1 MRIPKVVVNFK
12 HSVYKSLVSK
22 PEYDLHVLD
31 GIKEV
36 KLISEDSGEPN
47 FPLLFDNSQIYSVNG
62 KPFGGGSQLTM
73 IYNKVCPI
81 VDGRLISNMTFALR
95 FRNFLEGI
103 QVADAASDEE
113 LDMLKSVADS
123 LLDWQLQTAEDQHEI
138 DYLKRVGVWRG

>member
-1 MRIPKVVVNFK
+1 
-12 HSVYKSLVSK
+12 
-22 PEYDLHVLD
+22 
-31 GIKEV
+31 
-36 KLISEDSGEPN
+36 
-47 FPLLFDNSQIYSVNG
+47 
-62 KPFGGGSQLTM
+62 
-73 IYNKVCPI
+73 
-81 VDGRLISNMTFALR
+81 MTFALR

>member
-12 HSVYKSLVSK
+12 YSVYKSLSQK

-36 KLISEDSGEPN
+36 KLISEDLGEPN
-47 FPLLFDNSQIYSVNG
+47 FPLIFNNAKVYSVNG

-81 VDGRLISNMTFALR
+81 VDGRIVSNMTFALR
-95 FRNFLEGI
+95 FRNFLDGV

-113 LDMLKSVADS
+113 LEMLKSVADS

>member
-1 MRIPKVVVNFK
+1 MRIPKIAVNFNY
-12 HSVYKSLVSK
+12 SVYKSLVSN

-31 GIKEV
+31 GVKEV
-36 KLISEDSGEPN
+36 KLVSVSSGVAN
-47 FPLLFDNSQIYSVNG
+47 YPLLFDNSKVYSVNG
-62 KPFGGGSQLTM
+62 KPSEGGPKLTM

-81 VDGRLISNMTFALR
+81 VNGRLVSNMTFALR
-95 FRNFLEGI
+95 FRNFLDGI

>member
-1 MRIPKVVVNFK
+1 MRIPKTIVNFK
-12 HSVYKSLVSK
+12 YSVYKSLSQK

-31 GIKEV
+31 GVKEV
-36 KLISEDSGEPN
+36 KLVSEDSGAAN
-47 FPLLFDNSQIYSVNG
+47 FPLLFDNSQVYSVNG
-62 KPFGGGSQLTM
+62 KPLRGGPQLIM

-81 VDGRLISNMTFALR
+81 VDGRLVSDMTFALR
-95 FRNFLEGI
+95 FRNFLDGV

-113 LDMLKSVADS
+113 LEMLKSVADS